1 MGKYL
6 RNAKAVD
13 PVTGEVSYINGY
25 LCEGGPSTSN
35 PFLYEDKYER
45 SYSDDGMTEEELNEY
60 MKREEEWMNE
70 TYEFNKDYLED
81 EDAQREHWLKLTGQK
96 K

>member
-6 RNAKAVD
+6 KNAKAVD
-13 PVTGEVSYINGY
+13 PVTGEISYINGY
-25 LCEGGPSTSN
+25 LCEGFKMSDLLKAESDNTR
-35 PFLYEDKYER
+35 L
-45 SYSDDGMTEEELNEY
+45 YSDDGMTEDELNEY

-70 TYEFNKDYLED
+70 TYELNKDYLED
-81 EDAQREHWLKLTGQK
+81 ENAQKEHWLKLTGQK